1 MKFIEKV
8 AGYFTAYTSSSAKEG
23 IMKVAEED
31 GVTPDDIAAFH
42 NLTEGNIF
50 TGRNIVK
57 VASEEPNSKLMA
69 LGMALDKLATEEDF
83 TFDDVYAYAEQE
95 LDMDREDVDFVVE
108 TLNKQAEEAGLMEN
122 ETDDVAEK
130 IATAMDLLESN
141 GIHPIDGL
149 FIGATLGEDN
159 LIVDEKVAEEAA
171 ENGFEPEDLQKIAEA
186 VSIIGGIDENILHI
200 AEDIYDSVNS

>member
-50 TGRNIVK
+50 TGRNIIK

-83 TFDDVYAYAEQE
+83 TFNDVYAYAEQE
-95 LDMDREDVDFVVE
+95 LDMDKEDVDFVVE
-108 TLNKQAEEAGLMEN
+108 TLDKQAEEAGMIEN
-122 ETDDVAEK
+122 ETDDIVEK
-130 IATAMDLLESN
+130 VATAMDLLESN

-159 LIVDEKVAEEAA
+159 LIADEKVAEEAA
-171 ENGFEPEDLQKIAEA
+171 ENGFEPEDLQKVAEA
-186 VSIIGGIDENILHI
+186 VSIIGEVDENILHI
-200 AEDIYDSVNS
+200 AEDIYESINS